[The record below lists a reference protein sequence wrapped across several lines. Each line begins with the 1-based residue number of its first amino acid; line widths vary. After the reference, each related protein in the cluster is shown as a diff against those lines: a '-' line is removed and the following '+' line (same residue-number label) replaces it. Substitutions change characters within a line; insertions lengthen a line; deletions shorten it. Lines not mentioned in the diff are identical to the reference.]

1 MGDPGVAP
9 GMQQVALFGDTHVP
23 SRADAVPEWV
33 RETVG
38 AAAYAVHTGDFDSPA
53 AHETIREFHPDLVA
67 VRGNM
72 DPRDLG
78 LPEVATLVIEDVL
91 FVVTH
96 GTGPVENYRERV
108 AGVVKETAA
117 EHDASVDTVVGVAGH
132 THQVLDE
139 VVDGV
144 RLLNPGSA
152 TGAAP
157 ATRTSMYEVTVDGAD
172 VSVELRED

>member
-1 MGDPGVAP
+1 
-9 GMQQVALFGDTHVP
+9 MQQVALFGDTHVP
-23 SRADAVPEWV
+23 SRADAVPGWV

-38 AAAYAVHTGDFDSPA
+38 AADHAVHTGDFDSPE
-53 AHETIREFHPDLVA
+53 AHETVQNYHPDLVA

-72 DPRDLG
+72 DPRDMG
-78 LPEVATLVIEDVL
+78 LPEVATLAVEDVL

-108 AGVVKETAA
+108 AGVVQETAA
-117 EHDASVDTVVGVAGH
+117 AHDGDAATVVGVAGH

-157 ATRTSMYEVTVDGAD
+157 ASRTTMYAVTVDGAD
-172 VSVELRED
+172 VSVELREE